1 MIIVSTISIT
11 FAQLERLSPR
21 LHALI
26 NGNSRR
32 GQLRSYIQR
41 WSMISF
47 EIAQL
52 MFYKPLP
59 CGLWNAKSGN
69 PSKFTH
75 APLLGEGAKIT
86 GATMFTGL
94 FGPERCTYLHGIADR
109 QPVPPFTKS
118 FRC

>member
-1 MIIVSTISIT
+1 
-11 FAQLERLSPR
+11 
-21 LHALI
+21 
-26 NGNSRR
+26 
-32 GQLRSYIQR
+32 
-41 WSMISF
+41 MISF